1 MEIWLEIQKH
11 QNNTRQVIL
20 SSFDQLLNE
29 SITSQLLYKS
39 SDFLQVLISS
49 IFSLNYVCDITLK
62 NFMKVF
68 QKALIKNL
76 EEIDSDDQRVETKV
90 QDSDYIS
97 FNNTEREKMSIET
110 SNLFSLNNFQSFSQL
125 QQKENVTPS
134 QINTWRGEL
143 SQITDTKCLMP
154 GDFNVMDLQ
163 RLS

>member
-1 MEIWLEIQKH
+1 MP
-11 QNNTRQVIL
+11 
-20 SSFDQLLNE
+20 
-29 SITSQLLYKS
+29 
-39 SDFLQVLISS
+39 SDL
-49 IFSLNYVCDITLK
+49 
-62 NFMKVF
+62 F

-97 FNNTEREKMSIET
+97 FNNTEREKMSIKT